1 MLKQKHATFSRQ
13 SYLVFYFPHCTAGWL
28 REPVMLLQI
37 KVLSSAIG
45 LHLWT
50 ATPFGKAKL
59 VTFLRQADGSLFS
72 KNKRQPVH
80 EKVILGFQ
88 LSFESVVHAL
98 FELHTQKNTA
108 EDIS

>member
-1 MLKQKHATFSRQ
+1 M
-13 SYLVFYFPHCTAGWL
+13 FYFPRCTAGWL
-28 REPVMLLQI
+28 RERVMLLQI

-45 LHLWT
+45 LHLRT
-50 ATPFGKAKL
+50 ATPFGKTKL

-72 KNKRQPVH
+72 KNKRQTVD
-80 EKVILGFQ
+80 EKVLLGFQ
-88 LSFESVVHAL
+88 LSSESVVHVL